1 MEQPEVVVD
10 GLVHGKLQI
19 CAGGILLWSI
29 TEQLDDVLIIVQ
41 QVINVN
47 HIANAQ
53 TKAQSG
59 KNAEQIVLSKALKLL
74 CEDRIFLAGNRTIIF
89 D

>member
-10 GLVHGKLQI
+10 GFVHGKLQI
-19 CAGGILLWSI
+19 GAGGILLWSVA
-29 TEQLDDVLIIVQ
+29 EQLDDGLIIVQ

-59 KNAEQIVLSKALKLL
+59 KVAEQIVLSKALKLL

>member
-10 GLVHGKLQI
+10 GFVHGKLQI

-74 CEDRIFLAGNRTIIF
+74 CEDRIFLAGNRTVIF

>member
-59 KNAEQIVLSKALKLL
+59 KNAEQIVLTKALKLL
-74 CEDRIFLAGNRTIIF
+74 CEDRIFLAGNRTVIF